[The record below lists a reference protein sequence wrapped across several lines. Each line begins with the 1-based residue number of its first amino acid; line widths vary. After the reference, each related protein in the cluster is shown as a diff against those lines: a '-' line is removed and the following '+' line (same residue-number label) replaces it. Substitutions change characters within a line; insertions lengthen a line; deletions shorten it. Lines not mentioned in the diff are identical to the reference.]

1 MEDGAEPDGLVAP
14 VVTGLGHS
22 LDVSAEFVAA
32 WRSTAG
38 DRREPPEPVNKQ
50 KAFDTA
56 MAGLSGR
63 RGVAAWRK
71 RPAGLPAEE
80 AYALVEGW
88 FSAAQWA
95 LAATTLL
102 QIGRIQG
109 RFNLVDG
116 YGQWIWNEGKPAD
129 IPLLDGRRVVVLDP
143 PPYLRTWNIGRS
155 FPMMRPDM
163 RLERVL
169 PAGEAAGHPAHVHI
183 QRPTGDED

>member
-1 MEDGAEPDGLVAP
+1 MP
-14 VVTGLGHS
+14 
-22 LDVSAEFVAA
+22 
-32 WRSTAG
+32 R
-38 DRREPPEPVNKQ
+38 
-50 KAFDTA
+50 
-56 MAGLSGR
+56 
-63 RGVAAWRK
+63 
-71 RPAGLPAEE
+71 RPARG
-80 AYALVEGW
+80 
-88 FSAAQWA
+88 
-95 LAATTLL
+95 TR
-102 QIGRIQG
+102 GRIQG

-155 FPMMRPDM
+155 FPMMRPEM